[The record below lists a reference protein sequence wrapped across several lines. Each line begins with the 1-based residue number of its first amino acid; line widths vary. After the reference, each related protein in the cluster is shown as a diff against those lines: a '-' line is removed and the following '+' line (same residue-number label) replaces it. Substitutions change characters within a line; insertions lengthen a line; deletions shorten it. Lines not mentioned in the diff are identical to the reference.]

1 VKRITMKRIYWRPR
15 VVSTNALLV
24 IAATAMAAMVVVE
37 AFPERRSEAHLQQM
51 LEASQLSNEAM
62 ELLRSERKRR
72 RLPIDPIADPS
83 GSGLIGV
90 AMSEITSNT
99 GNLLAKQTTVNPNW
113 AAVGVRLLHEAGV
126 REGNTIAVGLSGSF
140 PALNVSLYA
149 AMATLRLEPIVISSV
164 SASQWGANHPKFLWL
179 DMERVLYDH
188 KLVPFR
194 SAAASFGGA
203 EDRATG
209 LSEEGLKLMG
219 RAIARSKLPLIEPQ
233 NYAESVVERMA
244 IYRDKAAGKPIRA
257 YLNVGGGTSSVG
269 TRRSK
274 FAFQPGINRRTPP
287 RAALID
293 SVMARFLDEKVPVI
307 HFLQVNR
314 MAERFGLP
322 VSPQVLP
329 PIGTG
334 QVFLQ
339 RRYNPWLTLGSLS
352 LVVGSLFLF
361 IRSGRGRMA
370 LQSARKEE
378 GQF

>member
-1 VKRITMKRIYWRPR
+1 MKRIYWRPR

-24 IAATAMAAMVVVE
+24 IAATALAALVVVE
-37 AFPERRSEAHLQQM
+37 AFPERTSELYLQQM
-51 LEASQLSNEAM
+51 LEASRLSNEAM
-62 ELLRSERKRR
+62 EIVRRERERR
-72 RLPIDPIADPS
+72 KLPIDPISDPA
-83 GSGLIGV
+83 GSGLIGI

-126 REGNTIAVGLSGSF
+126 REGDTIAVGLSGSF

-149 AMATLRLEPIVISSV
+149 AMTALRLEPIVISSV
-164 SASQWGANHPKFLWL
+164 SASQWGANNPKFLWL
-179 DMERVLYDH
+179 DMERVLHDR
-188 KLVPFR
+188 KLIPFL
-194 SAAASFGGA
+194 SVAASFGGA

-209 LSEEGLKLMG
+209 LSEEGLRLLR
-219 RAIARSKLPLIEPQ
+219 RAIARSKLPLIDPE

-244 IYRDKAAGKPIRA
+244 IYRDRAAGKPIRA

-274 FAFQPGINRRTPP
+274 FAYKPGINRRTPP

-293 SVMARFLDEKVPVI
+293 SVMARFLDEGVPVI
-307 HFLQVNR
+307 HFLQINR
-314 MAERFGLP
+314 MAQRFGLP
-322 VSPQVLP
+322 LSPQVRP
-329 PIGTG
+329 PVGTG
-334 QVFLQ
+334 HVFLQ
-339 RRYNPWLTLGSLS
+339 RRYNPWLTAGSLS

-370 LQSARKEE
+370 LQSARREE
-378 GQF
+378 EQLERTL